1 MLANIL
7 LMSSKERNNMQS
19 LLPKLI
25 AIALVV
31 AALITIWSVVTPN
44 HLFIS

>member
-1 MLANIL
+1 
-7 LMSSKERNNMQS
+7 MQS

-25 AIALVV
+25 GIGLVI

-44 HLFIS
+44 HLFIG